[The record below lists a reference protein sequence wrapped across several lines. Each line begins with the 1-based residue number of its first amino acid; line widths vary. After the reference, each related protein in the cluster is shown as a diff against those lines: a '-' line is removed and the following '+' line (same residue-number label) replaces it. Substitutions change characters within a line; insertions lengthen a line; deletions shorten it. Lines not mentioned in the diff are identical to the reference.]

1 MVKTIRRSNFI
12 ILVLGVLA
20 ILMSSCQ
27 WMSEEYDDEIADS
40 SAAQYINITVSVSA
54 SNNPVTR
61 ANPTGGEYGDGPEKG
76 LDRENEVSSITL
88 IFYQDDG
95 GINITNPNAEVIDVK
110 TYAVRPIDETG
121 THTHKTG
128 EPTEFQNLEVLY
140 TTGDQKL
147 EETALE
153 VGQTYKVLVV
163 ANATIDVS
171 RGDKISDV
179 RDKVLASVYTG
190 TGVAVDATQF
200 VMASETDAEIR
211 LTEDKREFYPSIAT
225 TQKDRYVYYFDC
237 IHIERLSARIDF
249 WAKNGT
255 YDATTY
261 NHAGYVYDVSS
272 SGDGD
277 KFVLTSITPFNL
289 LDGNEYLFKRT
300 NDSSNPYLA
309 DETLLNWVYDPYTTG
324 KTASSHPDYMKSKLD
339 DVVTTFA
346 NDYNVKMTDQQA
358 NKLTVSG
365 SDDII
370 IGYPKENTLASGKS
384 YFYYYATGLAFEGYY
399 YKKGSTTSDDRRLFY
414 HYLRHQ
420 GEKNEAYDAIKG
432 SDALDKTAVC
442 PVPSTDVPAM
452 NYGIVRNNIYRVS
465 IESITPD
472 EDGLFVK
479 LLIKVKKWDKF
490 VHAPIIM

>member
-1 MVKTIRRSNFI
+1 MVKTIRRSIFI

-61 ANPTGGEYGDGPEKG
+61 ANPRGGEYGDGPEKG

-88 IFYQDDG
+88 IFYQDGG
-95 GINITNPNAEVIDVK
+95 GINLTTNPDAKVIDVK

-211 LTEDKREFYPSIAT
+211 LTEGVFYPSIAT

-300 NDSSNPYLA
+300 NDTSSPYLA

-346 NDYNVKMTDQQA
+346 NDYNVTMTGQQA

-384 YFYYYATGLAFEGYY
+384 YLYYYATGLAFEGYY

-420 GEKNEAYDAIKG
+420 GEKDEAYDAIKG

-490 VHAPIIM
+490 VHIPIYM